1 MYISIYAEY
10 IYIYVSMCA
19 MVKTWNMWLLDGYGD
34 NNSLSTTALEWICIE
49 GQQFLVDLA
58 RKNAGLQC
66 GAR

>member
-1 MYISIYAEY
+1 M
-10 IYIYVSMCA
+10 SMCA

-34 NNSLSTTALEWICIE
+34 HNSLSTTALEWICIE